1 MSSLIQK
8 SERSDLIPLEKKSL
22 RITQWKYVSPTHAHN
37 TNLEGLEVCINYYI
51 FFIYDMTLSQFN
63 KINHEHRDIK
73 YVYEYIRSA
82 VICLRCGG
90 SGIVDWV
97 NRATQRENYM
107 INLHDVINYVR
118 NKKGPIT
125 ILSDYGDTKTYI
137 STPNKRVG
145 ENFCPDCYGCGIKLR
160 PLCHVCHEGTTVFDP
175 S

>member
-8 SERSDLIPLEKKSL
+8 SERSNLIPIEKKSL

-37 TNLEGLEVCINYYI
+37 TNLEGLEVCIYYDI

-63 KINHEHRDIK
+63 KINHEHRDVK

-82 VICLRCGG
+82 LICSRCGG
-90 SGIVDWV
+90 SGIVDWIK
-97 NRATQRENYM
+97 RATPRENCM

-145 ENFCPDCYGCGIKLR
+145 ENFCPGCYGCGIKLQ
-160 PLCHVCHEGTTVFDP
+160 PLCHEGATVFDP